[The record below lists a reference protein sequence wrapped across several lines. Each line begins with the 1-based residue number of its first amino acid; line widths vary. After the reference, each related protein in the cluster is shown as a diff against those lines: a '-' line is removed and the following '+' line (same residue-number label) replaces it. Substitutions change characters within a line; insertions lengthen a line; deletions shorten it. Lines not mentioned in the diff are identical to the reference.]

1 MTVFRITAA
10 CVLTAVSLLTAP
22 VASASSLCQAIS
34 APAYYWPLANG
45 QSYNPDYAA
54 LKLSRVETVIFP
66 GPLSQD
72 PGETD
77 AVYQARIDA
86 FRAMVKDLRA
96 SGIRLLGYVSTSYG
110 NRTLTTVRADIA
122 RYRQLFAGQYAIDGF
137 FLDETATISA
147 KLPYY
152 KALAVT
158 IRRGAGGYIMLNPG
172 AYPTIPDLFKIGDVT
187 VAFEGTAADYAA
199 AVSPSYAATLPASK
213 IAHIVHTAPDTVQAV
228 RDIVTKARSL
238 NAQYLFVTHLSAAP
252 GVNTFGTLPNQ
263 LSKLESE
270 IGLACQ

>member
-1 MTVFRITAA
+1 MTVLRFAA
-10 CVLTAVSLLTAP
+10 ASALAALSLSMAP
-22 VASASSLCQAIS
+22 AAGASSLCQAIG
-34 APAYYWPLANG
+34 APAYYWPLADG
-45 QSYNPDYAA
+45 QAYNPDYAA

-72 PGETD
+72 AGESDT
-77 AVYQARIDA
+77 VYQARIAA

-96 SGIRLLGYVSTSYG
+96 SGIRLLGYISTSYG
-110 NRTLTTVRADIA
+110 NRPLATVRADIA

-152 KALAVT
+152 KNLAGT
-158 IRRGAGGYIMLNPG
+158 IRSRAGGYIMLNPG
-172 AYPTIPDLFKIGDVT
+172 VYPTIPDLFRIGDVT
-187 VAFEGTAADYAA
+187 VAFEGTAATYATA
-199 AVSPSYAATLPASK
+199 TAPAYARTLPASK
-213 IAHIVHTAPDTVQAV
+213 IAHIVHTAPDTVPAVQA
-228 RDIVTKARSL
+228 IVTKSREL

-252 GVNTFGTLPNQ
+252 GVNTFGALPNQ